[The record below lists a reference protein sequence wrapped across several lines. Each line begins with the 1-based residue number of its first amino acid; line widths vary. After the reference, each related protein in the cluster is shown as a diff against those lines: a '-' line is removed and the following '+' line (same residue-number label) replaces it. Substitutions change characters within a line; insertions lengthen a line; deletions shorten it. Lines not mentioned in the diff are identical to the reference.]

1 MNGCSVVLVIAPLS
15 RLSSIID
22 DQITALK
29 SSGYPAADVKCLQH
43 EDLERFD
50 FKVLFSSAENV
61 LLNNEISRPPSR
73 SSIRLIRASLAS
85 LLHCGG

>member
-29 SSGYPAADVKCLQH
+29 SSGYPAADVKFLQH
-43 EDLERFD
+43 EDLERCD

-61 LLNNEISRPPSR
+61 LTTKFQDH
-73 SSIRLIRASLAS
+73 
-85 LLHCGG
+85 LLDRQSDLSELH